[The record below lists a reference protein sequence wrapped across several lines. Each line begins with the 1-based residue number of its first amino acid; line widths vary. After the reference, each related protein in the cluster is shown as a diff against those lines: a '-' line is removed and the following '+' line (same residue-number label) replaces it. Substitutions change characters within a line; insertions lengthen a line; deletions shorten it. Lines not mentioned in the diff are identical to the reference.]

1 MEIEIIVDRNGNA
14 TMEVNGVVGPA
25 CEQVTEAVKAALHGA
40 VWDEDNKPEY
50 YEVAV
55 ETGVQV

>member
-14 TMEVNGVVGPA
+14 TMEVSGVVGPA
-25 CEQVTEAVKAALHGA
+25 CEQVTEAVKAALDGA
-40 VWDEDNKPEY
+40 GWDEDNKDEY